1 MKKYFLLVLV
11 CVLAVSLMAQPRG
24 WGQDGNPRLMARR
37 AAILDGQRAMG
48 ELLHGVKIDS
58 QSTVK
63 DFVLVNDQINAN
75 METLVQGVRVVDTRY
90 RPDGTCEVDVE
101 LDLMELVLFL
111 KMQQVQYPHP
121 RFRNTNF
128 DQILRTHPSRVLR
141 ATGMGTIG
149 APVPGPEDGEK
160 AQLRQQVQDLQQQ
173 LAQLQNLQQQLA
185 QLQQQNQQVSA
196 ENARLA
202 QENAQLKQKVDS
214 MGSYYTKWQQET
226 ASLRQSLEAA
236 QAANTRLTNENVQL
250 KQQISQ
256 LASLQNIQQQ
266 YNAVVAE
273 NIQLKNKYNMVV
285 AQNAQLQQQQQ
296 NYTALESRYNTLL
309 ASSRLMEPRLQQATQ
324 EAAVAKQQLAAAQQQ
339 LTATQQQLV
348 ATQQELQ
355 KMQQEHQGCQ
365 ETLNKYTQL
374 QQEFQQLQQK
384 SSAQESMIEEL
395 RARSRRVR
403 YEDYE
408 KMKNDLEVANKK
420 LATFDA
426 IYVSYQNLQNEKQAL
441 QDNLNAA
448 NNKIAELD
456 AAYQNSQNEL
466 AAVNKKTGDQE
477 RIKQQ
482 MQILQAQAQFFRN
495 QSAEKDQEIARLQK
509 KLEDLGT
516 NVLQRTT
523 PQQKAAARRAA
534 YLDGCRQLLENVK
547 GIQINST
554 DRVENF
560 VLQSSEINAAVEGYL
575 NGAKIVATRYLP
587 DLTCEVDVEIDTRD
601 FVARLQ
607 ILANQYPSR
616 INTQDLN
623 GILINYQNPVI
634 KATGVSAIK

>member
-1 MKKYFLLVLV
+1 MKKCFLLVLV
-11 CVLAVSLMAQPRG
+11 CVLVVSLTAQPRG
-24 WGQDGNPRLMARR
+24 WGQDGNPKLMARR
-37 AAILDGQRAMG
+37 AATLDAYRAMG
-48 ELLHGVKIDS
+48 ELVQGVKIDS

-75 METLVQGVRVVDTRY
+75 MSALVQGARVVDTRY

-111 KMQQVQYPHP
+111 KMQQLQYQPH
-121 RFRNTNF
+121 RFRHTNF

-141 ATGMGTIG
+141 VTGVGTAG
-149 APVPGPEDGEK
+149 APVPGPEDSEK

-173 LAQLQNLQQQLA
+173 LAQQQQQTQQMQ
-185 QLQQQNQQVSA
+185 QLVA
-196 ENARLA
+196 ENARLM

-214 MGSYYTKWQQET
+214 IGSYYTKWQQET
-226 ASLRQSLEAA
+226 ASLRQTLEST
-236 QAANTRLTNENVQL
+236 QAENTRLTNENAQL
-250 KQQISQ
+250 KQQISE
-256 LASLQNIQQQ
+256 LAPLQNIQQK

-285 AQNAQLQQQQQ
+285 AQNNQLQQQQQ
-296 NYTALESRYNTLL
+296 NYAALESRYNTLL
-309 ASSRLMEPRLQQATQ
+309 ASSRVMEPRLQQATQ
-324 EAAVAKQQLAAAQQQ
+324 EAAIAKQQLAATQQQ

-365 ETLNKYTQL
+365 DILNKYTQL

-408 KMKNDLEVANKK
+408 KMKNDLEAANKK
-420 LATFDA
+420 LASFDA
-426 IYVSYQNLQNEKQAL
+426 IYVSYQNLQNEKQTL

-448 NNKIAELD
+448 NSKIAELD

-466 AAVNKKTGDQE
+466 AAVNKKVGDQE
-477 RIKQQ
+477 RSKQQ

-495 QSAEKDQEIARLQK
+495 QVAEKDQEIAKLQK

-516 NVLQRTT
+516 NALQSISPR
-523 PQQKAAARRAA
+523 QKAAARRAA
-534 YLDGCRQLLENVK
+534 ILDAYRQLLENVK

-560 VLQSSEINAAVEGYL
+560 VLQSSEIQAAVEGHL
-575 NGAKIVATRYLP
+575 NSANVVATRYLP
-587 DLTCEVDVEIDTRD
+587 DLTCEVDVELDTRD
-601 FVARLQ
+601 FVGRLQ
-607 ILANQYPSR
+607 SLANQYPSR
-616 INTQDLN
+616 ITTQDLN

-634 KATGVSAIK
+634 KATGVAAIK